1 MNLTNM
7 FENLIESH
15 NSTAKSTT
23 TTTTTNDETTSSSF
37 PIRDSAT
44 LNMLLYKNER
54 YNRRELPRNDDKK
67 PLYEIVKNQT
77 VELDELNTMINRD
90 IDDLK
95 SKTWSQIPINV
106 RKQLIQEYCEKN
118 DIEITESKLKT
129 ILKDRTLVKYS
140 KTNKCIEQIKL

>member
-7 FENLIESH
+7 FENIIESSK
-15 NSTAKSTT
+15 STSTT
-23 TTTTTNDETTSSSF
+23 TSSNTDDEKANSSF